1 MKVLTWNRIELYY
14 YQNDEDESDVIDRT
28 NNKHVID
35 MVINED
41 GVWMEPTTNILN

>member
-14 YQNDEDESDVIDRT
+14 YQNDEDESDVID
-28 NNKHVID
+28 

-41 GVWMEPTTNILN
+41 GVWMEPEVNILN